1 MQIVGLIP
9 SRMAAQRL
17 PGKPLL
23 DIAGK
28 PMIWHVWNS
37 ATKATSL
44 TTVAV
49 TTPDREIAEVIEK
62 HGGKAVITGNNHRTG
77 SDRLAEAARLLQLAD
92 DDIVV
97 NIQGDEPMMDPASI
111 DAVVAPLML
120 DSSLQ
125 MSSAMTPCPED
136 SLDAPAAVKVVCALN
151 NNALYYSRSRIPHP
165 RQTGGAITM
174 LHLGLYAY
182 RAGFLQLFS
191 GLAPTP
197 LEQSESLEQL
207 RVLEHG
213 YTIRMVTVSK
223 PSIGVDTIEDIERVR
238 KIMSSQP

>member
-9 SRMAAQRL
+9 ARMAAQRL

-37 ATKATSL
+37 ANQATSL
-44 TTVAV
+44 TALAV
-49 TTPDREIAEVIEK
+49 TTPDREIADAIELY
-62 HGGKAVITGNNHRTG
+62 GGKAVLTGTNHRTG
-77 SDRLAEAARLLQLAD
+77 SDRLAEAARILQLAD

-111 DAVVAPLML
+111 DAVVAPLVT
-120 DSSLQ
+120 DSTLL
-125 MSSAMTPCPED
+125 MSSAMTPCPDD

-151 NNALYYSRSRIPHP
+151 GNALYFSRSRIPHP
-165 RQTGGAITM
+165 RQASSAVTM

-182 RAGFLQLFS
+182 RASYLQTFANLP
-191 GLAPTP
+191 PTP

-207 RVLEHG
+207 RALEHG
-213 YTIRMVTVSK
+213 FTIRMVTVRK
-223 PSIGVDTIEDIERVR
+223 TSIGVDTLEDIERVR
-238 KIMSSQP
+238 KIMTA

>member
-9 SRMAAQRL
+9 ARLAAQRL

-37 ATKATSL
+37 ASKATSL

-49 TTPDREIAEVIEK
+49 TTPDREIADIIEQ
-62 HGGKAVITGNNHRTG
+62 HGGRAVITGNNHRTG
-77 SDRLAEAARLLQLAD
+77 SDRLAEASRLLNLAD

-111 DAVVAPLML
+111 DAVVSPLVQ
-120 DSSLQ
+120 DSNLL

-151 NNALYYSRSRIPHP
+151 NNGLYFSRSRIPHP
-165 RQTGGAITM
+165 RQPGGACTM

-182 RAGFLQLFS
+182 RARFLQLFS
-191 GLAPTP
+191 TLPPTP

-207 RVLEHG
+207 RALEHG
-213 YTIRMVTVSK
+213 YSIRMVTVSK
-223 PSIGVDTIEDIERVR
+223 TSIGVDTLEDLERVR
-238 KIMSSQP
+238 KIMSA